1 MPVFDFSKRGQVL
14 NRTYIPGATTMTVCH
29 RIDTRPVP
37 AGLGP
42 LTTADSVTLFN
53 IPAGKTL
60 RLLRQTAVL
69 RVKSSVDAT
78 VKTNAAQTAFA
89 VGPAQAA
96 AVPFGIDGAV
106 ATAVVQNLAGTT
118 VDFTVATGT
127 VTGAVVDVYTDVE
140 IYEPVV

>member
-1 MPVFDFSKRGQVL
+1 MPVFDLSKKGQVI
-14 NRTYIPGATTMTVCH
+14 NRAYVPGATSITVCH

-37 AGLGP
+37 FGLGP
-42 LTTADSVTLFN
+42 LGTADSANLF
-53 IPAGKTL
+53 ILPAGKTF

-69 RVKSSVDAT
+69 RTKSTTEAT

-106 ATAVVQNLAGTT
+106 VTTVVQNLAGTN
-118 VDFTVATGT
+118 VDFTIATGT
-127 VTGAVVDVYTDVE
+127 VTGAIIDVYTDVE
-140 IYEPVV
+140 IYEPAV